1 VQRIEL
7 IESRPRTDPR
17 LVLGGLLLAALT
29 VAAAFVLGGVLD
41 IERQVLLLV
50 IVDVLLLTTLVALYD
65 ITNAVILWLFALT
78 CITRY
83 TQLNLPGIPDM
94 SGPRF
99 MLVLMWAV
107 FFIEVALRRRAP
119 LPLHGIEIM
128 MLVFVAVNLA
138 SMIQHENL
146 LHTASRISPITAFMN
161 FVVFPFSVYYLV
173 RNSSAGDRATRK
185 LLIAFAV
192 LQIYL
197 ALTGIFEHYRVKW
210 LVFPPDILDPKAGDG
225 RWYGARTRGPYL
237 HSPVYGATMGMGF
250 FVLLHLYNNARGRW
264 RWPLLIGLLASPL
277 AGFYTLT
284 RQVWLGFLL
293 PLLVG
298 AVISKRQRIA
308 LGLFLLAAAM
318 FVVMIN
324 PALIA
329 DPEIVKSR
337 AGDEATGE
345 ARLAHY
351 VVGGHMFLDKPLFGH
366 GLENWATSWESY
378 RLRLGNIHSWFGEIR
393 IGMARNIH
401 AHNTF
406 LRIAVELGIA
416 GLIPYVAIFI
426 LIIRASRYL
435 YRHSERNGLLGRD
448 LVLTFWQSGLAFF
461 ICINFVD
468 PSFDEFLPGYFLA
481 FAAVIVR
488 REEIRR
494 AGLAAAA
501 AAGTSFGE
509 GNR

>member
-1 VQRIEL
+1 MQRIEL
-7 IESRPRTDPR
+7 IAPRPRTDHR
-17 LVLGGLLLAALT
+17 LILGGFFLALLTA
-29 VAAAFVLGGVLD
+29 AAAFILGGALD

-107 FFIEVALRRRAP
+107 FFIQVALRRRTP
-119 LPLHGIEIM
+119 LPVGGIELM
-128 MLVFVAVNLA
+128 MLLFVGVNLA

-146 LHTASRISPITAFMN
+146 VHSATRVSPITAFMN
-161 FVVFPFSVYYLV
+161 FVVFPFSVYYLM
-173 RNSSAGDRATRK
+173 RNSGASDGATRK
-185 LLIAFAV
+185 LLIALGV

-197 ALTGIFEHYRVKW
+197 VLTGILEHYRVKW
-210 LVFPPDILDPKAGDG
+210 LMFPPDILDPKAGDG
-225 RWYGARTRGPYL
+225 RWYGVRIRGPYL

-250 FVLLHLYNNARGRW
+250 FILLHLYHNTRSRW

-284 RQVWLGFLL
+284 RQVWLGFLV
-293 PLLVG
+293 PLLIG
-298 AVISKRQRIA
+298 AAFSRHQRIA
-308 LGLFLLAAAM
+308 LGIFVLAGAM

-324 PALIA
+324 PAAII
-329 DPEIVKSR
+329 DPEVARSR
-337 AGDEATGE
+337 ATEEATGE
-345 ARLAHY
+345 SRLAHY
-351 VVGGHMFLDKPLFGH
+351 VVGFHMFLDRPLFGH
-366 GLENWATSWESY
+366 GLENWDLSWESY
-378 RLRLGNIHSWFGEIR
+378 RQRLGTVRTWFGDIHMA
-393 IGMARNIH
+393 MARNIH

-406 LRIAVELGIA
+406 LRIAVELGLA
-416 GLIPYVAIFI
+416 GLIPYVTIFL
-426 LIIRASRYL
+426 LIFRASRHL
-435 YRHSERNGLLGRD
+435 YRYSAPQGLYGRD
-448 LVLTFWQSGLAFF
+448 LVLMFWQSGLAFI

-481 FAAVIVR
+481 LAAVIVR
-488 REEIRR
+488 RAELLR
-494 AGLAAAA
+494 AGPEAAA

-509 GNR
+509 GER

>member
-7 IESRPRTDPR
+7 IESRPRMDHR
-17 LVLGGLLLAALT
+17 LLVGGLVLVVLTMSAAYI
-29 VAAAFVLGGVLD
+29 LGGVLD

-65 ITNAVILWLFALT
+65 ITNAIILWLFALT

-107 FFIEVALRRRAP
+107 FFLQVALRRRQA
-119 LPLHGIEIM
+119 LPLGGIELM
-128 MLVFVAVNLA
+128 MLIFVGVNLA

-146 LHTASRISPITAFMN
+146 VHTAARVSPITAFMN

-173 RNSSAGDRATRK
+173 RNTGAGDGALRK
-185 LLIAFAV
+185 ILVALSV

-197 ALTGIFEHYRVKW
+197 ALTGIFEHYRIKW

-225 RWYGARTRGPYL
+225 RWYGVRIRGPYL

-250 FVLLHLYNNARGRW
+250 FILLHLYNNTRGRW

-284 RQVWLGFLL
+284 RQVWLGFFV
-293 PLLVG
+293 PLLIG
-298 AVISKRQRIA
+298 AVFSRRQRVA
-308 LGLFLLAAAM
+308 LGLFLLAGLM
-318 FVVMIN
+318 VVVMLN
-324 PALIA
+324 PAAII
-329 DPEIVKSR
+329 DPKVARER
-337 AGDEATGE
+337 ATEEATGE
-345 ARLAHY
+345 SRLAHY
-351 VVGGHMFLDKPLFGH
+351 VVGFHMFLDKPFFGH
-366 GLENWATSWESY
+366 GLENWDVSWESY
-378 RLRLGNIHSWFGEIR
+378 RLRLGTVRTIFGDIR
-393 IGMARNIH
+393 MAMARNIH

-406 LRIAVELGIA
+406 LRIAVELGLA
-416 GLIPYVAIFI
+416 GLIPFLAIFV
-426 LIIRASRYL
+426 LIFRASRYL
-435 YRHSERNGLLGRD
+435 YRHSAPHGLFGRD
-448 LVLTFWQSGLAFF
+448 LVLMFWQAGLAFI

-468 PSFDEFLPGYFLA
+468 PSFDEFLPGYFLVLA
-481 FAAVIVR
+481 AAVVR
-488 REEIRR
+488 RSELMK
-494 AGLAAAA
+494 AGPAAAA
-501 AAGTSFGE
+501 ATGVSCGE
-509 GNR
+509 GRR